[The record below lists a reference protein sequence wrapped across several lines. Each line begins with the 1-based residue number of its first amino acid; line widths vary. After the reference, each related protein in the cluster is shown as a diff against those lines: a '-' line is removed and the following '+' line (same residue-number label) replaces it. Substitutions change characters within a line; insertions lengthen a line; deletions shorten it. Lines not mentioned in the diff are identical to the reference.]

1 LILGNSFKWLHARLT
16 WRFGGNKALQFAPP
30 QPGARSDNLS
40 QRRSR
45 GRRIIYQDCSEAS
58 SPELPFAVRP
68 ALTKSEE
75 GSAGYGD
82 LAIMAIM
89 AMVADTRLKR
99 TEILMIPQASD
110 VQQSTAPA
118 ESDA

>member
-58 SPELPFAVRP
+58 SQELPFAVRP